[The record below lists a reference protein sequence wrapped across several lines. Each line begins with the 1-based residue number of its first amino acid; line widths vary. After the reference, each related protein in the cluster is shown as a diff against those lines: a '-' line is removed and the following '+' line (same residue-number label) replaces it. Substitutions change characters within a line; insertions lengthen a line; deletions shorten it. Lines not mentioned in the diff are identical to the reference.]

1 MLKKESIEKDDS
13 ILTLQSELHS
23 SRELIISYQSQI
35 EDYNHII
42 EQSKDDIRKFENN
55 INNLMLERNQLEGI
69 ISGLGTELAEIRSQ
83 RIELITVNDEL
94 SITKK
99 RLEEENN
106 ITLLDYKK
114 LKQEIYD
121 TQNEKIQ
128 IKLKMESIN
137 EELQIERTRNE
148 SLQKSINEL
157 TKDIGKKM
165 EENQSLSQLNIELNA
180 LNTPNTL
187 NVNDQLRQELKS
199 LRLRLQEIEI
209 EKRM

>member
-106 ITLLDYKK
+106 IILLDYKK

-128 IKLKMESIN
+128 IKLKVESIN

-157 TKDIGKKM
+157 TKEIGKKM

>member
-1 MLKKESIEKDDS
+1 MLKKESNEKDDS

-106 ITLLDYKK
+106 IILLDYKK

-157 TKDIGKKM
+157 TKEIGKKM

>member
-1 MLKKESIEKDDS
+1 MLKKESNEKDDS

-128 IKLKMESIN
+128 IKLKVESIN